1 MIINLVKTAN
11 GKFWPADEEAEQQ
24 SKKLKSGDVYK
35 ANVTVNHNY
44 ELHKK
49 IFGFFGFCCNYW
61 YGDID
66 ASKDK
71 LKLELTRE
79 ELTIAA
85 GYFEQKFYPDGK
97 SFKVV
102 AKSIAYEKM
111 PDDERQMFYKNVTQS
126 ALNNIFNNGA
136 DDNTI
141 NQLLSWF

>member
-1 MIINLVKTAN
+1 VIINLIKTAN
-11 GKFWPADEEAEQQ
+11 GKFWPADEQAEEQ
-24 SKKLKSGDVYK
+24 SKKLKNGDVYK
-35 ANVTVNHNY
+35 ANITVDQNY

-61 YGDID
+61 YGDIN

-71 LKLELTRE
+71 LQLELTRE

-102 AKSIAYEKM
+102 AKSISYASM
-111 PDDERQMFYKNVTQS
+111 PDDEKQDFYKRITQS
-126 ALNNIFNNGA
+126 ALDNIFNNGA
-136 DDNTI
+136 DDNTM